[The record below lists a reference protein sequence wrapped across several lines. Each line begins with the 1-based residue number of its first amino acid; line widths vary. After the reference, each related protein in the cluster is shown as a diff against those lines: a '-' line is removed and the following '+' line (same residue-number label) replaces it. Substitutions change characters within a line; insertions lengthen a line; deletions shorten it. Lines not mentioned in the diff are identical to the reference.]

1 VTRRPMTRWLILLA
15 VHACALPAVW
25 ALDPSVTIDSGR
37 VRGVAA
43 NGVVAFK
50 GIPYAAAPVGPLRWK
65 PPQPAGRWTDVRPAS
80 EFGAACPQPPIL
92 EKMWGI
98 KYRIAEDCLFINVW
112 TAAGAPSESRPVMFW
127 IHGGA
132 FIAGSSEGPITDGAA
147 LARQGAVVV
156 SINYRL
162 GPLRFLALPSLSRES
177 GRGVSGNYGLL
188 DQIAALEWVKR
199 NIRSFGGDPGNVTI
213 FGESAGAGSVA
224 MLMASPLAR
233 GLFHKAV
240 MESGVVF
247 IGTIYLNKPSGTVK
261 SAEQTGASRF
271 GDNLAALRAKS
282 ADEII
287 NSGGV
292 QSDVFFGAGDY
303 YGPIVDGYVIPD
315 DPEKI
320 FAAGRQAIV
329 PLIVGTNADEGS
341 VFTGALPFASPAAY
355 RAALAV
361 RYGPDADAV
370 FALYPAYLQFQIRPA
385 VTRLL
390 TDSMFLTTARRMA
403 RYQAPRNPQTFL
415 YHFTRVSVYAQLY
428 GLGAY
433 HAAEIPYVFD
443 TVDLV
448 SATGVQPKDRELAQ
462 AMSAAWLRFA
472 QTGDPNGANLPKW
485 PPYSQSTD
493 QHQEFGNTIRAGSGL
508 HAKAVDLF
516 TKFYER

>member
-1 VTRRPMTRWLILLA
+1 MKMTRWLILVFTLVA
-15 VHACALPAVW
+15 RALPAW
-25 ALDPSVTIDSGR
+25 ALDPSVTIDAGR
-37 VRGVAA
+37 VRGVVS

-65 PPQPAGRWTDVRPAS
+65 PPQPAAQWKDVRVAS

-92 EKMWGI
+92 EKMWAI
-98 KYRIAEDCLFINVW
+98 KYRTNEDCLVLNVW

-132 FIAGSSEGPITDGAA
+132 FIAGSSEGAATDGSA
-147 LARQGAVVV
+147 LARQGIVVV

-162 GPLRFLALPSLSRES
+162 GPLGFLALPALSRES
-177 GRGVSGNYGLL
+177 SSQPGGRVTSGNYGLL
-188 DQIAALEWVKR
+188 DQIAALAWVKR
-199 NIRSFGGDPGNVTI
+199 NIRVFGGDPGNVTI

-247 IGTIYLNKPSGTVK
+247 IGNVYLNKPAGAVK
-261 SAEQTGASRF
+261 SAEQTGVSRF
-271 GDNLAALRAKS
+271 GDNLAALRAKT
-282 ADEII
+282 ADAIL

-303 YGPIVDGYVIPD
+303 YGPIVDGYAIPD
-315 DPEKI
+315 DPESI
-320 FAAGRQAIV
+320 FGAGRQASV

-341 VFTGALPFASPAAY
+341 VFTGALPFASAAAY
-355 RAALAV
+355 RAGIDV
-361 RYGPDADAV
+361 RYGADGGAV
-370 FALYPAYLQFQIRPA
+370 FALYPAYLPFQIRPA

-390 TDSMFLTTARRMA
+390 TDSMFLTTARRVA
-403 RYQAPRNPQTFL
+403 RYQSPRNARTYL

-443 TVDLV
+443 TVEA
-448 SATGVQPKDRELAQ
+448 SSQAKDRELAQ
-462 AMSAAWLRFA
+462 SMSAAWVRFA
-472 QTGDPNGANLPKW
+472 STGDPNGGTLPKW
-485 PPYSQSTD
+485 PPYTQSTD
-493 QHQEFGNTIRAGSGL
+493 PHLEFGNSIRAGSAL
-508 HAKAVDLF
+508 HSKAVDLF
-516 TKFYER
+516 TKFYESGK